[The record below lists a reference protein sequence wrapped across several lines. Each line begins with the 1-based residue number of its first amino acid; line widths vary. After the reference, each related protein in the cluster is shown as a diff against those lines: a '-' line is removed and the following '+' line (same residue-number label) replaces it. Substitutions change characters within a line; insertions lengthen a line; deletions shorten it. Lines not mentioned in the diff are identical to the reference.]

1 MKDMKKLFNYQTMLV
16 IEWQK
21 QWQPNSDFAA
31 TASATATALFA
42 ARSHKIIDTL
52 VSIAI
57 LETPK

>member
-1 MKDMKKLFNYQTMLV
+1 MKKLFNYQTMLV

-42 ARSHKIIDTL
+42 TKVKNYRDPCVDSNTL
-52 VSIAI
+52 SAQMIF
-57 LETPK
+57 